1 MFRYCCT
8 LFDYLMQCLTF
19 SEIQKL
25 YLVIMVST
33 VCKGGKKWTGPK
45 CVLCTKY
52 SSTALFSPS
61 VLRTLFWWYIVVNG
75 ISMLSGWYVKAFTH
89 AEVMCKTWIPWSGIR
104 AKGLFF
110 HSYLGGRYTQGAAV
124 LSCCCESEHGLFVTG
139 HSYPENVLHIFVV
152 MTDLKTCTKSV
163 LHLIT

>member
-1 MFRYCCT
+1 MFRYCCI
-8 LFDYLMQCLTF
+8 LFDHL
-19 SEIQKL
+19 SECSAWPLVKYKSI

-61 VLRTLFWWYIVVNG
+61 VLRTLFWSYIVVNG

-89 AEVMCKTWIPWSGIR
+89 AEVTHVLDLNSMWWT
-104 AKGLFF
+104 FF
-110 HSYLGGRYTQGAAV
+110 HSYLDGRYTQAAAV
-124 LSCCCESEHGLFVTG
+124 LSCCCLWKWTWAFFNWAFLPRECITHFCCDDWFED
-139 HSYPENVLHIFVV
+139 Y
-152 MTDLKTCTKSV
+152 CTKSV
-163 LHLIT
+163 LHLNI